1 MLRYLGIMRSCH
13 IPGMSVVKPVCNQGA
28 ESAGSMTVPTEAS
41 RDFNTLF
48 NTGYRRLARLLYRV
62 TGDTGRAEA
71 AASEAFWRLHSKP
84 PSAATNLEG
93 WLYRTG
99 LRLALDQLKKDRR
112 RARYEALGS
121 IFGLAASPH
130 QVLEQTEERTRV
142 RQVLGSLKADQ
153 VALILLQA
161 EGLSYAELAVALH
174 CKAGSVGTLLA
185 RAEEAF
191 RKEYVHRY
199 GPPRPP

>member
-1 MLRYLGIMRSCH
+1 MRSCH
-13 IPGMSVVKPVCNQGA
+13 IPGMSVVKPACNQDA
-28 ESAGSMTVPTEAS
+28 EAAGSVTMPREAS

-48 NTGYRRLARLLYRV
+48 DAGYRRLALLLYRV
-62 TGDTGRAEA
+62 TGDRGRAEEVA
-71 AASEAFWRLHSKP
+71 AEAFWRLHCQP
-84 PSAATNLEG
+84 PAAEINIEG

-121 IFGLAASPH
+121 IFGFATTPH

-153 VALILLQA
+153 IALILLRA
-161 EGLSYAELAVALH
+161 EGLSYSELAAVLH
-174 CKAGSVGTLLA
+174 LNTGSVGTLLA

-199 GPPRPP
+199 GPRTL